1 MDEAS
6 EMEALA
12 RDLAG
17 FVAGRC
23 AGAWLQA
30 HGLETGTLDGDL
42 LAAQAD
48 IARRVEEA
56 RRADAAAG
64 PQDGACGP
72 EAGGA
77 GPVPGGGETEA
88 PGAAEGFEAE
98 GPVLWVDLRA
108 LTASVGM
115 GAAPAVVVPISP
127 AMARAGFRC
136 GDRLRVRVEGAGR

>member
-56 RRADAAAG
+56 RRADAG
-64 PQDGACGP
+64 SGR
-72 EAGGA
+72 GGA
-77 GPVPGGGETEA
+77 GARGRRNGG
-88 PGAAEGFEAE
+88 P
-98 GPVLWVDLRA
+98 W
-108 LTASVGM
+108 
-115 GAAPAVVVPISP
+115 
-127 AMARAGFRC
+127 
-136 GDRLRVRVEGAGR
+136 GR